1 MYTAILVDDEYWALK
16 GIALTFPWAEFGFEL
31 IYQTSDPQEALR
43 QAVINQPDVIFT
55 DIRMPSM
62 SGIELM
68 EKLRELGVS
77 SLFVV
82 LSGYA
87 DFEYARSSI
96 RLNVFDYL
104 LKPLD
109 SGAARKLLEGLCA
122 KLDSLGI
129 NREGTSLT
137 EEEQDQFKLKVNNPQ
152 FILLLEHINKHFGD
166 MLHIT
171 KLSKKFFINTSY
183 CCKLFELNFG
193 KNFSDYVKEIRM
205 KKAIEMLDMGISV
218 KEVAAKAGYTDYY
231 YFMKAFKKYY
241 GVTPTEYKKS
251 GI

>member
-1 MYTAILVDDEYWALK
+1 
-16 GIALTFPWAEFGFEL
+16 
-31 IYQTSDPQEALR
+31 
-43 QAVINQPDVIFT
+43 
-55 DIRMPSM
+55 MPSM

-68 EKLRELGVS
+68 EKILEQGIT

-109 SGAARKLLEGLCA
+109 SSIAREILGRLARKLSERNSGQS
-122 KLDSLGI
+122 SLPDHK
-129 NREGTSLT
+129 EV
-137 EEEQDQFKLKVNNPQ
+137 QFKLKVNNPQ
-152 FILLLEHINKHFGD
+152 FVLLLEHINHHYGD

-171 KLSKKFFINTSY
+171 KLSKRFFINTSY
-183 CCKLFELNFG
+183 CCKLFEMNFG
-193 KNFSDYVKEIRM
+193 KNFSDYVKDIRM
-205 KKAIEMLDMGISV
+205 KKSVEMLDQGISV

-241 GVTPTEYKKS
+241 GVTPTEYRKS